1 MIRAPRPQEIALL
14 PQIESAADRRYVR
27 AGLRRVLDM
36 PPVGAAVLERA
47 RRAGRLWVAVSPTNR
62 PVGFALVT
70 FPAGAAWLDQLSVL
84 ERWQGRGIGSAL
96 IERCVRH
103 VRERGGA
110 AIHLSTYLG
119 VDWNAPFYQRRG
131 FVSLP
136 RGHWPPAFRRQF
148 AAENR
153 QGHLPWRRT
162 IMRRP
167 L

>member
-1 MIRAPRPQEIALL
+1 MIRAPRPQEIELL
-14 PQIESAADRRYVR
+14 PQIENAADRRYLR

-36 PPVGAAVLERA
+36 PPASVVILEQA
-47 RRAGRLWVAVSPTNR
+47 RRAGRLWIAVSPANR
-62 PVGFALVT
+62 AIGFALAT
-70 FPAGAAWLDQLSVL
+70 RIGGTAWLDQLSVL

-103 VRERGGA
+103 AREGGDA

-119 VDWNAPFYQRRG
+119 VAWNAPFYERRG

-136 RGHWPPAFRRQF
+136 RGEWPAAFRRQF
-148 AAENR
+148 ASEN
-153 QGHLPWRRT
+153 GHPPWRRT

-167 L
+167 T